1 MTDQARTETPRNPAP
16 KPATG
21 SAAGPA
27 VGLIPARLGS
37 TRFPGKML
45 ARETGRALVLHTL
58 DAARASRRLGRVVV
72 ATDAPE
78 ILDTVCAAGG
88 EAVFTSPT
96 HPNGTSRLAEAA
108 DVLGLADTT
117 VVVNIQGDEPEI
129 DPALIDLAVDT
140 LVGSDADVATVGS
153 PFGPDQ
159 DPSDPNIVKVV
170 ADCRGRAL
178 YFSRSPIPF
187 DRDGA
192 RPAGSTAGPLK
203 HVGLYVYRAGFLRR
217 YVTLP
222 ETPLE
227 QTERLEQLRVLEHGG
242 TIAVAVAE
250 AHHVGI
256 DTPAQYAAFVQRWR
270 AGRGSDNA
278 RRG

>member
-1 MTDQARTETPRNPAP
+1 MTDQAHTPAP
-16 KPATG
+16 EPVENA
-21 SAAGPA
+21 AAGPA
-27 VGLIPARLGS
+27 IGLIPARLGS

-45 ARETGRALVLHTL
+45 ASETGRALVLHTL
-58 DAARASRRLGRVVV
+58 DAARNSDRLGRVVV

-78 ILDTVCAAGG
+78 IADVVNAAGG
-88 EAVFTSPT
+88 EAVLTSAA

-108 DVLGLADTT
+108 DLLGLADTT
-117 VVVNIQGDEPEI
+117 VVVNVQGDEPEI
-129 DPALIDLAVDT
+129 DPALIDLAVDA
-140 LVGSDADVATVGS
+140 LVGSGADVATVGS

-170 ADCRGRAL
+170 VDCRGRAL

-187 DRDGA
+187 DRDSA
-192 RPAGSTAGPLK
+192 RPADGMYTTGGAAGPLK

-217 YVTLP
+217 YVTLA

-256 DTPAQYAAFVQRWR
+256 DTPEQYAAFVQRWR
-270 AGRGSDNA
+270 DRG
-278 RRG
+278 